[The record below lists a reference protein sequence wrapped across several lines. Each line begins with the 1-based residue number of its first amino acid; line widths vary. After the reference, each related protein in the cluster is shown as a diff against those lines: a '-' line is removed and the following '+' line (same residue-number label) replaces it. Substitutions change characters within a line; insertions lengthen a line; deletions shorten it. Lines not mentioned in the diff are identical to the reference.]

1 MKPTQPF
8 APLRLAV
15 LTVSDTRTPANDSSG
30 DTIVAMAQEAGHQ
43 IDARTILPDDL
54 ERLRQQFQQWIKN
67 PDIDAII
74 STGGTGLT
82 ARDVTPEALAP
93 LIDKPIPGFG
103 ELFRQLSYT
112 DIGVS
117 TIQSRAEAA
126 LCGGTLVFL
135 LPGST
140 GACRLGMAQI
150 ILPQLDS
157 RTRPCN
163 LAELLPRIR

>member
-1 MKPTQPF
+1 MKPIPPF
-8 APLRLAV
+8 SPLHIAV
-15 LTVSDTRTPANDSSG
+15 LTVSDTRSPSNDSSG
-30 DTIVAMAQEAGHQ
+30 DTIAELASSAGHQ
-43 IDARTILPDDL
+43 ISARAILPDDL
-54 ERLRQQFQQWIKN
+54 LRLREQFQQWAQD
-67 PDIDAII
+67 PSIDAII

-103 ELFRQLSYT
+103 ELFRQLSYS

-126 LCGGTLVFL
+126 LCAGTLVFL

-140 GACRLGMAQI
+140 GACRLGMEKI
-150 ILPQLDS
+150 ILPQLDN